1 MQIFIIK
8 TKELKKENVKPL
20 FVTDLFPGELKL
32 PLEIC
37 EGKESNGQQGFLK
50 KAKIWDK
57 NASSPCCKPLTFD
70 FNKHDQN

>member
-37 EGKESNGQQGFLK
+37 EGKESNGQQGLLK
-50 KAKIWDK
+50 KAKI
-57 NASSPCCKPLTFD
+57 
-70 FNKHDQN
+70 